1 MIVITVQDDGEAERD
16 MEESARRAENL
27 GAKSLEV
34 EAVMVKAN
42 DHVNFDP
49 NNASSIL
56 YVKAD
61 GSGAIGAR
69 HPRGSYADLLM
80 IPDRAIADIYYRYI
94 VDGE

>member
-1 MIVITVQDDGEAERD
+1 MIVWTLNSDDETEKD
-16 MEESARRAENL
+16 LEECARRAERL
-27 GAKSLEV
+27 GDKAADV
-34 EAVMVKAN
+34 EAVLVAAN
-42 DHVNFDP
+42 DHVNFDV